1 MPNIIT
7 ESLLEMYFFQ
17 AQVKHFESVFGAKF
31 LRLLKPSPQ
40 KEAWVGFDQGWVR
53 TSVSNE
59 EFFDRLKT
67 AIQAEATSSNHF
79 YLGYFL
85 QFKTVQ
91 RIVRRSKHF
100 PTGFSIPY
108 FRSELSLEPNKHT
121 GLSQHETLLRLSR
134 IPFANVSYSCAML
147 FNLDDLYQ
155 EPDLSRLRCV
165 DLLTAPTGWATNEPH
180 FIAFR
185 TENDSDPLWCS
196 QPVQGKALGFKEWAS
211 PDSKTG
217 PKKLTTEEIIN
228 LITTVYKEMLSAAG
242 KREPPLLKPKLQ
254 VKTTF
259 LPESFTIVEL
269 AERSNGIKKD
279 LRMIRPGEPQTGGV

>member
-1 MPNIIT
+1 MPDIIA

-59 EFFDRLKT
+59 ELFDRLKT
-67 AIQAEATSSNHF
+67 AIQSEATSSNHF

-108 FRSELSLEPNKHT
+108 FRSELSLEPNKT
-121 GLSQHETLLRLSR
+121 TRLSQHETLLRLSR
-134 IPFANVSYSCAML
+134 ISFASVSYACAML
-147 FNLDDLYQ
+147 FDLDDLYE
-155 EPDLSRLRCV
+155 EPDLGRLRCV

-185 TENDSDPLWCS
+185 TENDLAPLWCS
-196 QPVQGKALGFKEWAS
+196 QPVVGKALGFKEWAS

-217 PKKLTTEEIIN
+217 PKKLTAEEITN
-228 LITTVYKEMLSAAG
+228 LITTVYKEMLSTVG
-242 KREPPLLKPKLQ
+242 KREPPLLER
-254 VKTTF
+254 TIRFRTRS
-259 LPESFTIVEL
+259 LPECLVIIEFTETTTT
-269 AERSNGIKKD
+269 IKRD
-279 LRMIRPGEPQTGGV
+279 IRMIRPRKANDGA